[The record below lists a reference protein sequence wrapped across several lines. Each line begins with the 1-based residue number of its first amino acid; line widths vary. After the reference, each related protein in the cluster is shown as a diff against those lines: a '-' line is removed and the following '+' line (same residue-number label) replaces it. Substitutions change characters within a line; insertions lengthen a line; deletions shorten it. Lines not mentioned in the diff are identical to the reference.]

1 MMKRYMVS
9 VVGGL
14 CLSMTWSVAAID
26 RGDPVRGQELSAA
39 CIACHGEDG
48 NSPDPQYPKLAGQHA
63 DYMARMLRRYRDTD
77 IQNPI
82 MNGIASGLSD
92 EDIWDLAA
100 YYAEQEGPLHTP
112 RRSR

>member
-1 MMKRYMVS
+1 MMKRYWVLGL
-9 VVGGL
+9 GGL
-14 CLSMTWSVAAID
+14 SLCMALPAAAID

-82 MNGIASGLSD
+82 MNGMASGLSD
-92 EDIWDLAA
+92 ADIWDLAA

-112 RRSR
+112 PRRR